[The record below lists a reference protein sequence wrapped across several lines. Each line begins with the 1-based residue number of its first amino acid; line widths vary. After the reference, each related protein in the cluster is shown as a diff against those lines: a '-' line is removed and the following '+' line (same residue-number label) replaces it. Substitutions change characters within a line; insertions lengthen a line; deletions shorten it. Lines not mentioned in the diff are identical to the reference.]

1 MIQAALEA
9 STRAASVALAVD
21 GVVES
26 KRLDGAAAH
35 ASDLV
40 PALEELCLARSI
52 DPADLELLAIGVGP
66 GSFTGLRVAISTALG
81 LSRATGA
88 QLVGVSSHAAAAW
101 RVLETEEPGSRIT
114 VLQDARGGCVQTS
127 SWQRSEEALNCAVE
141 HALVPCAEAAE
152 QLASA
157 TRLLADEAGLRAARL
172 AEDDPRVVASPA
184 PGAEAVLTLGARQ
197 LEIEGPTSAEALRPL
212 YLRPFVPGVRP
223 R

>member
-1 MIQAALEA
+1 MALE
-9 STRAASVALAVD
+9 VD
-21 GVVES
+21 GALLMT
-26 KRLDGAAAH
+26 RLGEEAAH

-40 PALEELCLARSI
+40 PALARLCSEAGVSPASVSTLAV
-52 DPADLELLAIGVGP
+52 GVGP

-101 RVLETEEPGSRIT
+101 RVLEAEEAGARIT

-127 SWQRSEEALNCAVE
+127 SWQRSADAVQCIAE
-141 HALVPCAEAAE
+141 HALVPCAEAAQ
-152 QLASA
+152 QLAGSA
-157 TRLLADEAGLRAARL
+157 RLLADEAGLRAARL
-172 AEDDPRVVASPA
+172 APDDPRVVASPT
-184 PGAEAVLTLGARQ
+184 PDAEAVLTLGARQ
-197 LEIEGPTSAEALRPL
+197 LEAEGPTPAEALRPL